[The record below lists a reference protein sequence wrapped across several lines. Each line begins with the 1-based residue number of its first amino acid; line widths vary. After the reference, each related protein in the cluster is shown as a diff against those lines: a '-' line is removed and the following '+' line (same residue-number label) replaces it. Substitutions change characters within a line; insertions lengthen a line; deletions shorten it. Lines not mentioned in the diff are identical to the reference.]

1 MSYRNVYYDRKTSSI
16 VIWSWDDDGKPVE
29 KKVKFKPYLF
39 VKAKNDKEAVA
50 VGIDGALLSRKEFD
64 NEWDRKKFVDG
75 TSEKL
80 YFYLPPTQQFL
91 LENFYKSDIQQLTKN
106 DLRTF
111 FFDIEVIAD
120 EFPNATEAKFPITSI
135 TIYDSQT
142 KKYYVWGT
150 KQYNV
155 YTCKD
160 HLQDIEPEDIV
171 YEYCLTEKGLIKSF
185 VKFWRNN
192 FPDLLVG
199 YNSYSFDMPYIVH
212 RIEQV
217 FGPDKASK
225 LSPVENIYGVEKENK
240 FGQKYKEYTIAGV
253 AHLDYM
259 VLYKTFT
266 PSERESDSLDYVCQL
281 ELGTG
286 KIDFGGESL
295 LTLSKTDWNKFI
307 NYNIWDVRLLVM
319 LDEKR
324 KYLNVAKFSAFS
336 GFCNLD
342 KVLGK
347 VAIITGVLAKQALL
361 DGKIISTQKEGIKE
375 KIPGGYVKLPEP
387 GIYENIISVD
397 ASSLYPSCIIT
408 LNISP
413 ETKVGKLVS
422 DVNGLLTFYNFRL
435 KRNVEVQKDELLT
448 YLIKN
453 NYALSSC
460 GILFDQQ
467 DKSVCAKFVDELYN
481 KRKEVKKKMLKLKSS
496 LEGDSESKSYK
507 EAKLLADQ
515 LDTEQYLYKILLNST
530 YGALANR
537 FFPLYDIDC
546 AKSITTT
553 GQAMIKTTQKIVNEY
568 IQNEWGL
575 KEEDR
580 VIAMDTDSNYISV
593 DDILK
598 KIQAKMIVD
607 GALSPEITDIERKI
621 ERNVNIKIREWAINK
636 LNSKDPRFD
645 FKREAICPKAMW
657 VGKKHYIMHVFDK
670 EGVKIDDIKYSGL
683 SVVKATFSNETKA
696 ITKSIVKGIM
706 TSLSKKDADNKYFEY
721 YDEFNTIH
729 INKIAVRTSLK
740 TYDKWVGKAQGFKV
754 AKGTPMNAKFSIYY
768 NELLKSLGLQSKYPM
783 IENGKK
789 IKMIYVKPNKYNISG
804 IAYID
809 ELPSEFGLEPDRPK
823 MFEKCVTNCLK
834 PIYKALEWH
843 VPNPEKQY
851 TASVEDL
858 FG

>member
-1 MSYRNVYYDRKTSSI
+1 MFRNVYYDRKTSSI
-16 VIWSWDDDGKPVE
+16 THWTWDDDGNPIE
-29 KKVKFKPYLF
+29 RKVKFQPYLF
-39 VKAKNDKEAVA
+39 VKAKNEKEAVSL
-50 VGIDGALLSRKEFD
+50 GIDGALLARKNFD
-64 NEWDRKKFVDG
+64 NEWERKKFVDG

-80 YFYLPPTQQFL
+80 YFNLPPTQQFL
-91 LENFYKSDIQQLTKN
+91 LENFYKSDIQELTKN
-106 DLRTF
+106 ELRTF

-150 KQYNV
+150 QPFNE

-160 HLQDIEPEDIV
+160 YLQGVEPDEIV
-171 YEYCLTEKGLIKSF
+171 YDYCLTETGLIKSF
-185 VKFWRNN
+185 VRFWRKN

-217 FGPDKASK
+217 FGPDKAAK
-225 LSPVENIYGVEKENK
+225 LSPVDNIYGVEKENK

-266 PSERESDSLDYVCQL
+266 PGERESDSLDYVCQQ
-281 ELGTG
+281 EIGVG
-286 KIDFGGESL
+286 KVDFGGESL
-295 LTLSKTDWNKFI
+295 LTLSKTNWNKFI
-307 NYNIWDVRLLVM
+307 NYNIWDVKLMVM

-347 VAIITGVLAKQALL
+347 VAIITGVLAKQALM
-361 DGKIISTQKEGIKE
+361 DGKVVSTQKEGVKE
-375 KIPGGYVKLPEP
+375 TIPGGYVKLPEP

-413 ETKVGKLVS
+413 ETKVGKVINTTDTS
-422 DVNGLLTFYNFRL
+422 ITIYNFRL
-435 KRNVEVQKDELLT
+435 KRNQEVPKDQLKEF
-448 YLIKN
+448 LIKN
-453 NYALSSC
+453 NLSLSSC
-460 GILFDQQ
+460 GILFDQTE
-467 DKSVCAKFVDELYN
+467 KSVCAKFVDDLYQ
-481 KRKEVKKKMLKLKSS
+481 KRKDVKKKMLKLKAS
-496 LEGDSESKSYK
+496 LSGDKESKEYK
-507 EAKLLADQ
+507 KAKLLSDQ

-553 GQAMIKTTQKIVNEY
+553 GQAMIKQTQKIVNEY
-568 IQNEWGL
+568 IEREWKL
-575 KEEDR
+575 EPKDR

-598 KIQAKMIVD
+598 KKMAQMIVD
-607 GALSPEITDIERKI
+607 GELSKEITDIEKKI
-621 ERNVNIKIREWAINK
+621 EKNVNIKIREWAEDK

-683 SVVKATFSNETKA
+683 SVVKATFSEETKS

-706 TSLSKKDADNKYFEY
+706 TSLSKKDSDTKYFDY
-721 YDEFNTIH
+721 FDQFNNID

-740 TYDKWVGKAQGFKV
+740 TYDKWVGKAHGFKI

-768 NELLKSLGLQSKYPM
+768 NELLKSLGLQAKYPT

-789 IKMIYVKPNKYNISG
+789 IKMVYVKPNKYNING

-809 ELPSEFGLEPDRPK
+809 ELPAEFGLEPDRPK

-834 PIYKALEWH
+834 PIYNALQWY

-851 TASVEDL
+851 TESVEEL
-858 FG
+858 FS